1 LRRLGHKIAIE
12 ALELDDYRRVFEGAC
27 KAEGIAHDAQ
37 AFDRLITH
45 YHQGLGRPM
54 LACYPRDLLHLIVSR
69 ARYMGIQAELSPE
82 LLDWAWHAYFGNEAL
97 IEEATE
103 TNRGRP

>member
-1 LRRLGHKIAIE
+1 M
-12 ALELDDYRRVFEGAC
+12 FEGAC
-27 KAEGIAHDAQ
+27 KSEGIAHDPR
-37 AFDRLITH
+37 AFDRLVKH